1 VPLVG
6 QLEAR
11 PVDGEPPARPRPS
24 SNPGQTKYM
33 AYGSFGLSTAGTY
46 YQSKYGCDYGEYYGT
61 TSGLVN
67 GFGLTSVGWRV
78 WV

>member
-1 VPLVG
+1 
-6 QLEAR
+6 
-11 PVDGEPPARPRPS
+11 
-24 SNPGQTKYM
+24 M